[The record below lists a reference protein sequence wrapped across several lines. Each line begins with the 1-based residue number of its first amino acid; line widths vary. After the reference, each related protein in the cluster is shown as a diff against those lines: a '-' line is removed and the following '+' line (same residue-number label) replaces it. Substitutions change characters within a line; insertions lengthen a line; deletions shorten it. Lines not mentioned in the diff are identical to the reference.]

1 VHVQDRDARTAAG
14 HHHHATAPS
23 TLKRLVDAVAGRLRP
38 KPDLSLANEKFSDS
52 FEREHTELLLR
63 NRW

>member
-14 HHHHATAPS
+14 RHPITPSS
-23 TLKRLVDAVAGRLRP
+23 TLKRLVDTVAVHLRP
-38 KPDLSLANEKFSDS
+38 KPDLSQMNEKFSDS

>member
-1 VHVQDRDARTAAG
+1 MHVQDRDATVA
-14 HHHHATAPS
+14 S
-23 TLKRLVDAVAGRLRP
+23 TLKRVADTLAAHLRP

-52 FEREHTELLLR
+52 FERERTELLLR

>member
-1 VHVQDRDARTAAG
+1 VHVQDRDARTVPD
-14 HHHHATAPS
+14 HHHATVPS
-23 TLKRLVDAVAGRLRP
+23 SLKRLVDAVADRLRP
-38 KPDLSLANEKFSDS
+38 KPDLSLTNEKFSDS

>member
-1 VHVQDRDARTAAG
+1 MHVQNRDPRPVAEPHDVTAS
-14 HHHHATAPS
+14 S

-38 KPDLSLANEKFSDS
+38 KRDLSLMNEKFSDS

>member
-1 VHVQDRDARTAAG
+1 VHVQDRDARTAAD
-14 HHHHATAPS
+14 HHHATVSS
-23 TLKRLVDAVAGRLRP
+23 TLKRLVDTVAAHLTP
-38 KPDLSLANEKFSDS
+38 KPDLSLINEKFSDR

>member
-1 VHVQDRDARTAAG
+1 VHVQDRDARTNAEHG
-14 HHHHATAPS
+14 HVTVPNALRRFVDTVAD
-23 TLKRLVDAVAGRLRP
+23 RLHP
-38 KPDLSLANEKFSDS
+38 KPDLSLMNEKFSDS